1 MSQVQRAGKKKR
13 LLEEA
18 SLCRE
23 REVKPQTEVGKQEH
37 HNSPT
42 RIERW
47 ARVQKWRE
55 CEIRGEE

>member
-18 SLCRE
+18 SLYRE
-23 REVKPQTEVGKQEH
+23 REVKPRTEVGKQEH

-42 RIERW
+42 RIER
-47 ARVQKWRE
+47 
-55 CEIRGEE
+55 